1 MGKRKHLDKI
11 ERLFE
16 NNLVVDSKSVFRII
30 GSKKNNYTRL
40 LLHNLLK
47 KGKIISLAK
56 GFYTAKNDVSLA
68 VFCFKPSYLGLQSA
82 LSYHKLWEQE
92 TIPIIITSKK
102 VRPGIRKIAGKNLC
116 IRRISKKYL
125 FGFEYYKE
133 SFYLPYSD
141 IEKTLI
147 DMVVFKQKISKE
159 TLQEIIK
166 TLDIKKLSRYL
177 KHYPGNYKKIIL
189 TLLKNN

>member
-11 ERLFE
+11 ERLFS
-16 NNLVVDSKSVFRII
+16 NNLVVDSKSVSRII
-30 GSKKNNYTRL
+30 GSKKNNYAKL

-82 LSYHKLWEQE
+82 LSFHKLWEQE
-92 TIPIIITSKK
+92 TIPVIITSNK
-102 VRPGIRKIAGKNLC
+102 VRTGIRKVAGKNIY
-116 IRRISKKYL
+116 IRRANKKYL
-125 FGFEYYKE
+125 FGFEYYRE

-147 DMVVFKQKISKE
+147 DMIVFKQSIPEE
-159 TLQEIIK
+159 TLTEIIK
-166 TLDIKKLSRYL
+166 NLDIKKLNRYL
-177 KHYPGNYKKIIL
+177 KCYPENYKKRVL
-189 TLLKNN
+189 YLLKDS

>member
-11 ERLFE
+11 ERLFS
-16 NNLVVDSKSVFRII
+16 NNLVVDSKSVSRII
-30 GSKKNNYTRL
+30 GSKKNNYAKL

-92 TIPIIITSKK
+92 TIPVIITSNR
-102 VRPGIRKIAGKNLC
+102 VRSGIRKVAGKNIY
-116 IRRISKKYL
+116 IRRTNKKYL
-125 FGFEYYKE
+125 FGFDYYKE

-147 DMVVFKQKISKE
+147 DMIVFKQSIPEE
-159 TLQEIIK
+159 TLTEIIK
-166 TLDIKKLSRYL
+166 NLDIKKLNRYL
-177 KHYPGNYKKIIL
+177 KCYPENYKKRVL
-189 TLLKNN
+189 YLLKDS